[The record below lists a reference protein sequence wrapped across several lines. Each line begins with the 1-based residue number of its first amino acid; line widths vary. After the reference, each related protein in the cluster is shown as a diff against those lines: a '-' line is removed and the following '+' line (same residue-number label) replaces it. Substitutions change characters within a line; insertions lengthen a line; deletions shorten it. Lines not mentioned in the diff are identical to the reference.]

1 MDERGG
7 DDDILG
13 NEPPPGRGS
22 ISRTWRIVGAGVA
35 AVLFGLVVSWRSGVA
50 VPGRGH
56 DAASGVPSAAVS
68 SGPPSPPPIRID
80 PAHAVADAA
89 WYSGGGRSVAAAVLT
104 DATAMAADRI
114 EQDYNAL
121 GSDCSR
127 LGDDV
132 AAAQAYQPMPD
143 TAAQLSWAV
152 ALGHLGLGAD
162 ACLYGVSNSLTSQL
176 ASGAIEIDTGSTTLR
191 SMESQLGGH

>member
-1 MDERGG
+1 VDDHDG
-7 DDDILG
+7 DIIG
-13 NEPPPGRGS
+13 NEPPPRRGGVG
-22 ISRTWRIVGAGVA
+22 RTWRLVGAGVA
-35 AVLFGLVVSWRSGVA
+35 AVLFGLVVSWRGGVTL
-50 VPGRGH
+50 PGRD
-56 DAASGVPSAAVS
+56 DAAADVPSTAVS

-89 WYSGGGRSVAAAVLT
+89 WYSGGGRSVAAAVLA
-104 DATAMAADRI
+104 DAAAMAADRI

-127 LGDDV
+127 LGEDV
-132 AAAQAYQPMPD
+132 AAAQAYRPMPD
-143 TAAQLSWAV
+143 SGAQVSWAV

-176 ASGAIEIDTGSTTLR
+176 ASGAIEINTGSTTLR
-191 SMESQLGGH
+191 SMETQLGGQ